1 MKKVFSIL
9 IVMLLCM
16 TIVMPVMAESEL
28 PRLIDEADLLF
39 SDEEQKLQRK
49 LDSISERLQFDVV
62 VLTVDSLEGYSPME
76 FADDF
81 YDYGGYGKDGILWL
95 IDMDNRKSTISTSG
109 YGITVFTDAGQDY
122 MQDRIAPM
130 LTDEEYG
137 EAIEVYIDL
146 CDDFCRQADEGA
158 PYDVGNLPKEPFDTG
173 MSVII
178 AVVVGIIVA
187 LIGTGIMKGQLKS
200 VRAKAEA
207 TDYMKPGSL
216 QLTEARD
223 FFLYRHIDRRE
234 KPKNNGGSS
243 THRSSS
249 GNSHGGSSRSF

>member
-1 MKKVFSIL
+1 MKKLMTLLLSLLL
-9 IVMLLCM
+9 IAALAV
-16 TIVMPVMAESEL
+16 PAAASEYL
-28 PRLIDEADLLF
+28 PYLIDDADLLTP
-39 SDEEQKLQRK
+39 SQEEDLAEQLAD
-49 LDSISERLQFDVV
+49 LSEKWDMDIVV
-62 VLTVDSLEGYSPME
+62 VTADDLDGYSSTAY
-76 FADDF
+76 ADDF